1 MGVLTI
7 CARTVGRRKPLVP
20 DWQIPWPPEE
30 NGDGGESLTL
40 RELIARI
47 VREEVRA
54 FKERQEARKFVR
66 VLTEKEMEA
75 GLEKGRVDSGGR
87 ETYQEVDA
95 ETAVGTALEAFE
107 DGLYLVFLDEEEQ
120 RDLDRQVF
128 LRPDSKLTFVRLTL
142 LAGA

>member
-1 MGVLTI
+1 MGLLTI
-7 CARTVGRRKPLVP
+7 SARTVGRRKPLVP

-47 VREEVRA
+47 VREEVCA

-75 GLEKGRVDSGGR
+75 GLEKGR
-87 ETYQEVDA
+87 
-95 ETAVGTALEAFE
+95 LI
-107 DGLYLVFLDEEEQ
+107 
-120 RDLDRQVF
+120 
-128 LRPDSKLTFVRLTL
+128 
-142 LAGA
+142 LAGVKRIRRWMRRRQWEPLWRRLRMGCIWCFWMRKNSAIWTGRFFCDRTVNLLSCA